1 MTSNAVPTAPN
12 PDLVVGPGGRP
23 TWNIAENRRWGWHN
37 LHRINRYGLMLR
49 ARDVM
54 TLRRDI
60 DLRIAELP
68 AVRRFTGLDC
78 FSGMAVLRGDQ
89 LLFEAYAADF
99 GPHSPHS
106 IQSITKTTLN
116 LMIGRLVEDGR
127 LDLADTVA
135 DHLPEIGS
143 GYATATLRDVI
154 DMNVANDYSEDYGDP
169 AADVFDQ
176 EVAMGWRLP
185 GPGQTDFSAREFI
198 CSIAS
203 DDVVNHSGA
212 ALYKSSNTDVLEW
225 IVERLTDRPLRDHLI
240 DIVEAAGIEDH
251 FYMSTDRDGV
261 PVLNGGA
268 SMTVRDLAR
277 YGQIF
282 ARGGVS
288 IHGQAIGSRAF
299 IDEARHD
306 PGPTMPAPR
315 DWMSYGRH
323 LQTNGRWVGHGGY
336 GGQYM
341 LADPESGVSV
351 AFFSVL
357 ENESAADMGYHSG
370 LIKMCQEITEL
381 PFAGGLP

>member
-1 MTSNAVPTAPN
+1 MTSNAIATTPN
-12 PDLVVGPGGRP
+12 PDLVIGSGGRP
-23 TWNIAENRRWGWHN
+23 TWNTAEHRRWGWHN
-37 LHRINRYGLMLR
+37 LHRITRYGLTLR
-49 ARDVM
+49 SRDVM

-89 LLFEAYAADF
+89 LLFEAYAPDF
-99 GPHSPHS
+99 GPHRPHS

-116 LMIGRLVEDGR
+116 LMVGRLVEDGR

-135 DHLPEIGS
+135 DHLPEIGT
-143 GYATATLRDVI
+143 GYAAASLRDVM

-169 AADVFDQ
+169 AASVFDQ

-185 GPGQTDFSAREFI
+185 EPGQDEFSARAFI
-198 CSIAS
+198 CAITS
-203 DDVVNHSGA
+203 DDLVNHSGS

-225 IVERLTDRPLRDHLI
+225 VVERVGGRSLRDHLI
-240 DIVEAAGIEDH
+240 DIVEAAGLEDCFH
-251 FYMSTDRDGV
+251 VSTDRDGV

-268 SMTVRDLAR
+268 SLTARDLAR

-282 ARGGVS
+282 ARFGTG
-288 IHGQAIGSRAF
+288 ILGQAIGSRGF

-306 PGPTMPAPR
+306 PGPAMPAPR
-315 DWMSYGRH
+315 DWMRYGRH
-323 LQTNGRWVGHGGY
+323 LQTNGQWVGHGGY

-357 ENESAADMGYHSG
+357 ENESAADMDYHG
-370 LIKMCQEITEL
+370 GVIKMCQEITEL
-381 PFAGGLP
+381 PFDGG

>member
-1 MTSNAVPTAPN
+1 MTSNTVPTAPN
-12 PDLVVGPGGRP
+12 PDLVIGPGGRP
-23 TWNIAENRRWGWHN
+23 TWNTAENRRWGWHN

-68 AVRRFTGLDC
+68 AVRRFTGLDY

-99 GPHSPHS
+99 GPHCPHS

-116 LMIGRLVEDGR
+116 LMIGRLVEDGL

-143 GYATATLRDVI
+143 GYAAATLRDVI

-169 AADVFDQ
+169 AASVFDQ

-185 GPGQTDFSAREFI
+185 GPGQSDFSARAFI
-198 CSIAS
+198 CKIAS
-203 DDVVNHSGA
+203 DDVINRSGA

-225 IVERLTDRPLRDHLI
+225 IVERLTGRSLREHLI

-251 FYMSTDRDGV
+251 CYMSTDRDGV

-268 SMTVRDLAR
+268 SRTARDLAR

-282 ARGGVS
+282 ARGGIG
-288 IHGQAIGSRAF
+288 IHDQTIGSRAF
-299 IDEARHD
+299 IDEARHN

-315 DWMSYGRH
+315 DWLRYGRH
-323 LQTNGRWVGHGGY
+323 MQTNGRWIGHGGY

-357 ENESAADMGYHSG
+357 ENESATDPDYQSG
-370 LIKMCQEITEL
+370 VIKMCQEITEL
-381 PFAGGLP
+381 PFDGGLL

>member
-1 MTSNAVPTAPN
+1 MTANAIATTPN
-12 PDLVVGPGGRP
+12 PDLVIGPGGRP
-23 TWNIAENRRWGWHN
+23 KWNTAEHRRWGWHN
-37 LHRINRYGLMLR
+37 LHRITRYGLTLR
-49 ARDVM
+49 SRDVM

-78 FSGMAVLRGDQ
+78 FSGMAVLRGDR

-99 GPHSPHS
+99 GPDCPHS

-127 LDLADTVA
+127 LDLADKVA

-143 GYATATLRDVI
+143 GYAAASLRDVM
-154 DMNVANDYSEDYGDP
+154 DMNVANDFSEDYGDP
-169 AADVFDQ
+169 AASVFDQ

-185 GPGQTDFSAREFI
+185 GPGQDEFSAREFI
-198 CSIAS
+198 RAIAS
-203 DDVVNHSGA
+203 DDIVNHSGA
-212 ALYKSSNTDVLEW
+212 ALYKSANSDVLEW
-225 IVERLTDRPLRDHLI
+225 VVERVSGRPLRDHLI
-240 DIVEAAGIEDH
+240 DIVEAAGLEGC
-251 FYMSTDRDGV
+251 FYISTDRDGV

-268 SMTVRDLAR
+268 SLTARDLAR

-282 ARGGVS
+282 ARGGTG
-288 IHGQAIGSRAF
+288 IHGQAIGSRTF
-299 IDEARHD
+299 IDEARHN

-315 DWMSYGRH
+315 DWISYGRH
-323 LQTNGRWVGHGGY
+323 LQTNGQWVGHGGY

-351 AFFSVL
+351 VFFSVL
-357 ENESAADMGYHSG
+357 ENESAADMDYHG
-370 LIKMCQEITEL
+370 GVIKMCQEITEL
-381 PFAGGLP
+381 KFDDG